1 MTTIGRRW
9 MTAFG
14 LTLMTAACGSSDA
27 PGTHSTEESPTPIER
42 RPTTATEFT
51 PVELEATV
59 DKFVVEL
66 NEHPHEPM
74 HAEILLKVVSGF
86 FAPVATAANRAMGE
100 LRMTGNVVGRL
111 EEPGDQ
117 EKAVELQNDQIAQTL
132 AGGAEAIGIAP
143 FGEGNASGIDAA
155 VEQGVHVV
163 TLDADVA
170 SSKRSIY
177 VGTLN
182 KEAGTTA
189 GETLLRMLPPAP
201 GTVIIHGNINP
212 VWVAGVERTQ
222 GAEDVFKEA
231 GYETL
236 VIQATLTEIGDEEDT
251 ATMKAEIEAADPPVV
266 GMIGMFNEAYRCAMA
281 AEAAGRKDISIVAFD
296 FDPKTVSY
304 MRKGLIQ
311 ATHTQRQYY
320 EGYLVPYIL
329 YGIKNIGL
337 DATKKII
344 APLMVDDIRVN
355 TGLDVVTAETIDAYN
370 DHLDAL
376 GVNQ

>member
-1 MTTIGRRW
+1 MKTTGRRW
-9 MTAFG
+9 ITAFG

-27 PGTHSTEESPTPIER
+27 PGTYSVEESPAPIKR
-42 RPTTATEFT
+42 RPTPVTEFT

-59 DKFVVEL
+59 DDFVAEL
-66 NEHPHEPM
+66 NEHPNAPM
-74 HAEILLKVVSGF
+74 HTEVLLKILSGF

-117 EKAVELQNDQIAQTL
+117 EKAVALQNEQIAQTV

-155 VEQGVHVV
+155 VEQGVDVV
-163 TLDADVA
+163 TLDADVE

-189 GETLLRMLPPAP
+189 GETLLPLLPPGP
-201 GTVIIHGNINP
+201 GTVIILGNANP
-212 VWVAGVERTQ
+212 VWVTGLERTK
-222 GAEDVFKEA
+222 GAEDVFKKA

-236 VIQATLTEIGDEEDT
+236 VVQETLTEMGDEEDA

-281 AEAAGRKDISIVAFD
+281 AEAAGRKDIAIVAFD

-304 MRKGLIQ
+304 MRKGFIK

-337 DATKKII
+337 DATRKIL
-344 APLMVDDIRVN
+344 APLMVDDVRVN
-355 TGLDVVTAETIDAYN
+355 TGLDVVTADKIDAYN

>member
-1 MTTIGRRW
+1 MTTTGRRW

-27 PGTHSTEESPTPIER
+27 PGTYSTVESPAPIKR
-42 RPTTATEFT
+42 RPTPVTGFT
-51 PVELEATV
+51 PLKLEETV
-59 DKFVVEL
+59 DHFVAEL
-66 NEHPHEPM
+66 NEHPNESM
-74 HAEILLKVVSGF
+74 HAEILLKIISGF

-100 LRMTGNVVGRL
+100 LRMTGNVVGSL

-117 EKAVELQNDQIAQTL
+117 QQAVELQNDQLEQTV
-132 AGGAEAIGIAP
+132 AEGAEAIGVAP

-155 VEQGVHVV
+155 VKHGINVV
-163 TLDADVA
+163 TLDADVPE
-170 SSKRSIY
+170 SKRAIY

-182 KEAGTTA
+182 AAAGTTA
-189 GETLLRMLPPAP
+189 GNTLLPMLADVP
-201 GTVIIHGNINP
+201 GTVIILGNANP
-212 VWVAGVERTQ
+212 VWATGLERTN
-222 GAEDVFKEA
+222 GARDVFKKA

-236 VIQATLTEIGDEEDT
+236 VVQETLTEMGDEEDV
-251 ATMKAEIEAADPPVV
+251 ATMKAQIEAADPPVV

-281 AEAAGRKDISIVAFD
+281 AEVAGREDIPIVAFD

-304 MRKGLIQ
+304 MRKGLIK

-329 YGIKNIGL
+329 YGIKHIGL
-337 DATKKII
+337 DATKKIL
-344 APLMVDDIRVN
+344 APLMVDEFRVN
-355 TGLDVVTAETIDAYN
+355 TGLDVVMATDIDAYN

>member
-1 MTTIGRRW
+1 MKTTGRRW

-27 PGTHSTEESPTPIER
+27 PGAYSVEESPAPIQR
-42 RPTTATEFT
+42 RPTPVTEFT

-66 NEHPHEPM
+66 NEHPNEPM

-117 EKAVELQNDQIAQTL
+117 EIAVELQNDQIAQTL

-155 VEQGVHVV
+155 VAQGVPVV
-163 TLDADVA
+163 TLDADVE

-177 VGTLN
+177 IGTLN
-182 KEAGTTA
+182 KAAGTKA
-189 GETLLRMLPPAP
+189 GETLLPMLPEGP
-201 GTVIIHGNINP
+201 GTVIILGNENP

-222 GAEDVFKEA
+222 GAADVFEKA
-231 GYETL
+231 GYKALVVQETL
-236 VIQATLTEIGDEEDT
+236 TAMGDEEDT
-251 ATMKAEIEAADPPVV
+251 ATLKAEIEAADPPVV

-304 MRKGLIQ
+304 MREGFIK

-337 DATKKII
+337 DATKELL
-344 APLMVDDIRVN
+344 APLMVDDVRVN
-355 TGLDVVTAETIDAYN
+355 TGLDVVTADKIDAYN

>member
-1 MTTIGRRW
+1 

-14 LTLMTAACGSSDA
+14 LILMTAACGASDT
-27 PGTHSTEESPTPIER
+27 PDIYSTEESPAPIKR
-42 RPTTATEFT
+42 RPTPVTEFT

-59 DKFVVEL
+59 DDLVAEL
-66 NEHPHEPM
+66 NERPNEPM
-74 HAEILLKVVSGF
+74 HAEVLLKIVSGF

-100 LRMTGNVVGRL
+100 LRMTGNVAGRL

-117 EKAVELQNDQIAQTL
+117 EKAVELQNDQIEQTL
-132 AGGAEAIGIAP
+132 AGGVEAIGIAP

-155 VEQGVHVV
+155 VARGVHVV
-163 TLDADVA
+163 TLDADVE

-182 KEAGTTA
+182 KAAGATA
-189 GETLLRMLPPAP
+189 GNTLLQMLPPGP
-201 GTVIIHGNINP
+201 GTVIILGNANP
-212 VWVAGVERTQ
+212 VWVTGLERTQ

-236 VIQATLTEIGDEEDT
+236 VVQETLTAMGDEEDA
-251 ATMKAEIEAADPPVV
+251 ATMKAKIETTDPPVV

-281 AEAAGRKDISIVAFD
+281 AKAAGRKDIPIVAFD

-304 MRKGLIQ
+304 MREGLIK

-337 DATKKII
+337 DATKEIL
-344 APLMVDDIRVN
+344 APLMVDELRVN
-355 TGLDVVTAETIDAYN
+355 TGLDVVTAKTIDAYN

>member
-1 MTTIGRRW
+1 

-27 PGTHSTEESPTPIER
+27 PGTYSVEESPTPIKR
-42 RPTTATEFT
+42 RPTPATDFT

-59 DKFVVEL
+59 DNFVAEL
-66 NEHPHEPM
+66 NEQPNEPM

-117 EKAVELQNDQIAQTL
+117 EIAVKLQNEQIKETV

-155 VEQGVHVV
+155 VEQGIDVV

-170 SSKRSIY
+170 TSKRSIY

-182 KEAGTTA
+182 KEAGTKA
-189 GETLLRMLPPAP
+189 GETLLPMLPKGP
-201 GTVIIHGNINP
+201 GTVIILGNSNP
-212 VWVAGVERTQ
+212 VWVTGLERTQ
-222 GAEDVFKEA
+222 GAQDVFK
-231 GYETL
+231 GTDYEIL
-236 VIQATLTEIGDEEDT
+236 VIQETLTEMGDEEDT
-251 ATMKAEIEAADPPVV
+251 ATMKARIETADPPVV

-281 AEAAGRKDISIVAFD
+281 AEAAGRKDIPVVGFD

-304 MRKGLIQ
+304 MRKGIIR

-329 YGIKNIGL
+329 YGIKHIGL
-337 DATKKII
+337 DATKKIL
-344 APLMVDDIRVN
+344 APLMVDDVRVN
-355 TGLDVVTAETIDAYN
+355 TGLDVVTADQIDAYN

-376 GVNQ
+376 GVSQ